1 MISETKSLST
11 IKEQLDTLPAWEG
24 MSPDTR
30 IWIYASNR
38 PFTPEEEEQ
47 VTPHLEAF
55 ARQWAS
61 HNVQLHAWGG
71 ILFNKFIV
79 LAVDE
84 SRQDASG
91 CSIDTSVR
99 YLRSLES
106 ALGIDLFDR
115 WNFHFMED
123 DAVKTLPKEEFV
135 AAFRSGRIQD
145 DTLVFDHLVNTLGK
159 LKESW
164 IKPLGQSWHRR
175 FV

>member
-1 MISETKSLST
+1 MIYETKTISEL
-11 IKEQLDTLPAWEG
+11 KEQLNTTPQWEK
-24 MSPDTR
+24 MSPETR
-30 IWIYASNR
+30 VWIYASNR
-38 PFTPEEEEQ
+38 PFTTQEAMQ

-55 ARQWAS
+55 ANQWAS
-61 HNVQLHAWGG
+61 HNVQLQAWAGM
-71 ILFNKFIV
+71 LFNQFIV

-91 CSIDTSVR
+91 CSIDSSVR

-115 WNFHFMED
+115 WNFHFIED
-123 DAVKTLPKEEFV
+123 DAVITLPKDEF
-135 AAFRSGRIQD
+135 ADAHRNGRILD

-159 LKESW
+159 LKASW